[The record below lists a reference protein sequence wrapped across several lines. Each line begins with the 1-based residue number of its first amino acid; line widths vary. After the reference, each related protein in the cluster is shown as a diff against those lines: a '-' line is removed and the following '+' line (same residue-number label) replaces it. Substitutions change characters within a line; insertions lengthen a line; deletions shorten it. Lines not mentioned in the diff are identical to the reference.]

1 MEIWRDYTEGWVLC
15 NISYLPLLFLFPSPM
30 QLLQAAG
37 FLFVLGSGAGVGSTW
52 VELEDQMHP
61 DHLKSLM

>member
-1 MEIWRDYTEGWVLC
+1 
-15 NISYLPLLFLFPSPM
+15 M